1 MSIKGNLHTTALV
14 HDTPQQVFETAR
26 EAIQKAMR
34 GGGFIL
40 SSGCALGR
48 DTPPENIEAMAR
60 AAMEFGGY

>member
-1 MSIKGNLHTTALV
+1 V